1 MLTINK
7 NCNVDIFM
15 TSASFPGIIYHNGN
29 IILSVNGSGAGIVSK
44 TNLSVKAGDNIRVL
58 RAENADAWRPIW
70 ATLVFTN

>member
-15 TSASFPGIIYHNGN
+15 SSRSNPGIIYRNGN
-29 IILSVNGSGAGIVSK
+29 IILSVNGSDDGLVSK

-70 ATLVFTN
+70 AALVFTN